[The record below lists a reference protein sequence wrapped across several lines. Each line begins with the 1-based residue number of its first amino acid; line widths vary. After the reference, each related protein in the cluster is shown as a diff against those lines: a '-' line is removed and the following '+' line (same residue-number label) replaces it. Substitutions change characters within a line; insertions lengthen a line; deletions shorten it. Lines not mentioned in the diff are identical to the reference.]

1 MSHKS
6 FSVSKYEFLEAH
18 IDAFLIL
25 LKRKPPTSECIGE
38 LLTYLM
44 TSEYSEEVT
53 EAEKEVMK
61 LYEQTIL
68 QIEQRM
74 YPLMS
79 GENSQDK
86 IEKVLSLLGEYLA
99 YKKTLVKQKETVEDI
114 LLEWYLD
121 YNRMKQNKEVTYE
134 YNHK

>member
-18 IDAFLIL
+18 IDAFLTL
-25 LKRKPPTSECIGE
+25 LEEQPPTSECMGE
-38 LLTYLM
+38 LITYLM
-44 TSEYSEEVT
+44 TSEYDEEVT

-74 YPLMS
+74 YPLMIK
-79 GENSQDK
+79 ENTQDK
-86 IEKVLSLLGEYLA
+86 IERVLSLLSEYLA
-99 YKKTLVKQKETVEDI
+99 YKKTLVKETSEDI
-114 LLEWYLD
+114 VLEWYLD
-121 YNRMKQNKEVTYE
+121 YNKMKQNKEVTYE